1 MPKLLGPVYR
11 ATNLEAVINE
21 RGLRFD
27 WVAKQSKVSKSHLSM
42 MMNGKRG
49 ASEAVATRIAET
61 LGIPLFLLFD
71 LSYEDQTISDEAAV
85 A

>member
-11 ATNLEAVINE
+11 ATNLEKVINE

-27 WVAKQSKVSKSHLSM
+27 WVAQQSKISKSHLTM
-42 MMNGKRG
+42 VIKGRRQC
-49 ASEAVATRIAET
+49 SEAVALRIAAT
-61 LGIPLFLLFD
+61 LNTPLFLLFD
-71 LSYEDQTISDEAAV
+71 LSHESHVLVNEAAV